1 MPFYVTAWNWLAKNP
16 VAQGIAAAIGLL
28 LAFLFW
34 MAAFHD
40 PRIRRE
46 ARAKAEKRAERQS
59 RAILKE
65 MEDQSNDRIQDAVEA
80 RERVPDGVT
89 SDELRDD
96 ARAVLFGRR
105 RNGGGGR

>member
-34 MAAFHD
+34 LAAFHD

-46 ARAKAEKRAERQS
+46 ARAKAERKAEKQS
-59 RAILKE
+59 KQILTE
-65 MEDQSNDRIQDAVEA
+65 MEEESDERIKDAMEA
-80 RERVPDGVT
+80 RERVSGDIT
-89 SDELRDD
+89 SDSVSDT
-96 ARAVLFGRR
+96 AASILFGPE
-105 RNGGGGR
+105 